1 MLIELNR
8 FLTRDEIERLYR
20 MPPDVLP
27 TVMAGVPVAHRGEDG
42 QPYFVESDV
51 DRAVDAF
58 VASATGRQPP
68 TSDPAPNGKPGRR
81 NTTAD
86 IALLVNDL
94 KAQRKT
100 WKEILA
106 ACKSR
111 FLAESR
117 ALSKCGRSGD
127 GALGARSSGE
137 EMSGEMIL
145 PNFSPSQEAD
155 TIAAE
160 G

>member
-8 FLTRDEIERLYR
+8 FLTRDEIEGLYR

-27 TVMAGVPVAHRGEDG
+27 TVMAGVPVAHRGQDG
-42 QPYFVESDV
+42 QRYFVESDV

-58 VASATGRQPP
+58 VASATAGIPRPPIPPRKAGR
-68 TSDPAPNGKPGRR
+68 GRR
-81 NTTAD
+81 NRTAD
-86 IALLVNDL
+86 IALLVNEM

-111 FLAESR
+111 FP
-117 ALSKCGRSGD
+117 GRITS
-127 GALGARSSGE
+127 LEQVR
-137 EMSGEMIL
+137 
-145 PNFSPSQEAD
+145 
-155 TIAAE
+155 TIWRRRF
-160 G
+160 GGKK

>member
-8 FLTRDEIERLYR
+8 FLTRGEVQRLYQ
-20 MPPDVLP
+20 MPPGVLP

-42 QPYFVESDV
+42 ESYFVESDV

-58 VASATGRQPP
+58 AASASGRRHQTCKAVPK
-68 TSDPAPNGKPGRR
+68 GKPGRR

-86 IALLVNDL
+86 IALVANEL
-94 KAQRKT
+94 KAQGKT

-111 FLAESR
+111 FP
-117 ALSKCGRSGD
+117 GRVKS
-127 GALGARSSGE
+127 LEQLR
-137 EMSGEMIL
+137 
-145 PNFSPSQEAD
+145 
-155 TIAAE
+155 TIWRRHF
-160 G
+160 GGKK

>member
-58 VASATGRQPP
+58 ASRRQHR
-68 TSDPAPNGKPGRR
+68 TCDPAPNGKPGRR

-86 IALLVNDL
+86 IALVANDL
-94 KAQRKT
+94 KRRGKHGR
-100 WKEILA
+100 
-106 ACKSR
+106 R
-111 FLAESR
+111 FSPPAR
-117 ALSKCGRSGD
+117 AGSW
-127 GALGARSSGE
+127 
-137 EMSGEMIL
+137 
-145 PNFSPSQEAD
+145 PSQEH
-155 TIAAE
+155 
-160 G
+160 